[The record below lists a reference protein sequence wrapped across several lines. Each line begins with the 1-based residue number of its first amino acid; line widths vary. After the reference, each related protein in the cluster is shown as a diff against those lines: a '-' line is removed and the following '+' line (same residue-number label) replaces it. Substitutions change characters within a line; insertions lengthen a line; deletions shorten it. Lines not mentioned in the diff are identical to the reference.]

1 MAVEKLFTIPA
12 TTPDVGQM
20 LVSYL
25 AKDRELNGMVKRK
38 NESYLSHEVQNE
50 LLKLMSNALLRGIA
64 NTLQNT
70 NFITVMI
77 DECTNISNTEQVV
90 IVLRWVSDELLANEE
105 LIGLYEV
112 SSINASSLVS
122 VVKDT
127 LLRLNLSFNKVRGQ
141 CYDGASNMS
150 GAKSG
155 VAKQTLDEQPKAFY
169 TPCYSHSLN
178 LAVADAMKKCS
189 TLKKALNT
197 THEITKL
204 VKYSPRRESLF
215 KSIKGDI
222 TPGSPGIRV
231 LYPTRWTVRAD
242 SMQSIIQNYSI
253 LQELWEKAVE
263 ILILGETLLRNT
275 DNLSRTLQ
283 KKEFSAVEDQLVAT
297 MTKKTLF
304 ALRNE
309 EKFDLFWAKLE
320 ILSNNTP
327 ADIKDISGV
336 KTYLQNLSTFEKELL
351 SEVIVLMKLIL
362 VMPATNSTSERSFSA
377 MRRIKTYLKS
387 TMTQE
392 QLNSLIVLHA
402 HNDLTDNLS
411 LTDIAND
418 FVSKSERRYQVFG
431 QF

>member
-1 MAVEKLFTIPA
+1 
-12 TTPDVGQM
+12 
-20 LVSYL
+20 
-25 AKDRELNGMVKRK
+25 MVKRK

-231 LYPTRWTVRAD
+231 LYPTRWT
-242 SMQSIIQNYSI
+242 
-253 LQELWEKAVE
+253 
-263 ILILGETLLRNT
+263 LILGETLLRNT